1 MSINS
6 SLIQGIRNRL
16 GSAVYLGV
24 NTSSATSDLFEFY
37 IFSIIIRA
45 ALNEGANVYYED
57 IFENNTN
64 YLDFRQSPGEIYGNS
79 QAFTH
84 AVLNFGNNKPLLE
97 VHIGIKV
104 KGQAQVAQECDVC
117 VLYQEEASR
126 CRKKKEQPRSSKV
139 LIVAEC
145 KHYSSNLPLY
155 LARSFIG
162 LNSTL
167 TRIQG
172 DCYFVSNSTSKNVIK
187 LLANKPHKWAHYI
200 VPGNTNDL
208 NKLMYAFQLN
218 FQDFK
223 AKY

>member
-16 GSAVYLGV
+16 GSAVNIGV
-24 NTSSATSDLFEFY
+24 TTSNATSDLFEFY
-37 IFSIIIRA
+37 IFSIIIKA
-45 ALNEGANVYYED
+45 AENEGANVYYED
-57 IFENNTN
+57 IFERNTN
-64 YLDFRQSPGEIYGNS
+64 HLIFRQSPGQIYWNT
-79 QAFTH
+79 QPFTH

-126 CRKKKEQPRSSKV
+126 CRRKREQPRSSKV

-145 KHYSSNLPLY
+145 KHYSSDLPLH

-167 TRIQG
+167 TRLEG
-172 DCYFVSNSTSKNVIK
+172 DCYFVSNNTSKNVIK

-200 VPGNTNDL
+200 VPGKTNNL
-208 NKLMYAFQLN
+208 NKLMYAFQVN

-223 AKY
+223 ARY